1 MSVERIYTC
10 DAPNC
15 GEHVRTAA
23 ALPTGYL
30 RLTGATPVRH
40 FCSVD
45 CVFAWSAAQAP
56 DKILASEEATD
67 G

>member
-30 RLTGATPVRH
+30 RLAGVGLTRH

-45 CVFAWSAAQAP
+45 CVFAWSASQAP
-56 DKILASEEATD
+56 DQILAAEEATD
-67 G
+67 D